1 MNSDP
6 SEWFRNQLTVSGG
19 GFAWAVGE
27 VPAERQQR
35 EPPQREPLHAPD
47 QWSAARHVFHML
59 FYEREM
65 VLPTMRLWLDRPF
78 DAAAAPDEDVAWD
91 SLAPVAEMLDQFRQ
105 VRAEQVDLLAEFP
118 ASAWS
123 ETRETVWGEV
133 TLHWVVT
140 KTYQHTAEHIHHV
153 LNLALF
159 WEVSP
164 TQPRLH

>member
-6 SEWFRNQLTVSGG
+6 SEWFRNQLIHSGAS
-19 GFAWAVGE
+19 FAWAGGE

-35 EPPQREPLHAPD
+35 EPPHTPG
-47 QWSAARHVFHML
+47 QWSAARHVFHMM

-65 VLPTMRLWLDRPF
+65 ALPTMRLWLDQPF
-78 DAAAAPDEDVAWD
+78 DAATAPDEDVAWD
-91 SLAPVAEMLDQFRQ
+91 SLASVVEMLDQFRQ

-118 ASAWS
+118 ASAWN

-140 KTYQHTAEHIHHV
+140 KTYQHTAEHTHHV

-164 TQPRLH
+164 AQPRLH